1 MISDPTLRKATAVQQ
16 DERSDTRDSQS
27 RSALALSMLDRVGC
41 GYIFL
46 KDRRTIVEA
55 NATARL
61 ILGREA
67 RSVHDLDQ
75 LTCAFKRLLARAP
88 NRPALGPLAWIV
100 IWNQY
105 DSPFVLNQSTGDV
118 PDGTSVVM
126 LLDLDAHLEPSPFM
140 LRRMFGLTMAETRLA
155 LKMARGEV
163 PLDVA
168 RSSHLSRST
177 VRSQLSALFAKTQ
190 TKRQAELVTL
200 LTRIAVLP

>member
-1 MISDPTLRKATAVQQ
+1 
-16 DERSDTRDSQS
+16 
-27 RSALALSMLDRVGC
+27 
-41 GYIFL
+41 
-46 KDRRTIVEA
+46 
-55 NATARL
+55 
-61 ILGREA
+61 
-67 RSVHDLDQ
+67 
-75 LTCAFKRLLARAP
+75 
-88 NRPALGPLAWIV
+88 
-100 IWNQY
+100 
-105 DSPFVLNQSTGDV
+105 
-118 PDGTSVVM
+118 M